1 MRVDSQEREER
12 IAAFVRQY
20 YVLHDRLPSE
30 RDIVEG
36 TGISAGSV
44 HRCLTRLREKGAF
57 SGEGGRREARPEDL
71 DHVSPKHVLRVLGTV
86 ACGPGQE
93 EEERFLEYIHMPEC
107 MVGKGECFALIA
119 KGESMIG
126 AGIFPGDY
134 VIVRRQESARPG
146 QLIIALSEGKN
157 NLKQLLLDEAGERY
171 ILHSCNPDRD
181 AYPDILTKQLEI
193 QGVVVGV
200 YHSFVEAEQTDRRL

>member
-1 MRVDSQEREER
+1 
-12 IAAFVRQY
+12 
-20 YVLHDRLPSE
+20 
-30 RDIVEG
+30 
-36 TGISAGSV
+36 
-44 HRCLTRLREKGAF
+44 
-57 SGEGGRREARPEDL
+57 
-71 DHVSPKHVLRVLGTV
+71 
-86 ACGPGQE
+86 
-93 EEERFLEYIHMPEC
+93 
-107 MVGKGECFALIA
+107 
-119 KGESMIG
+119 MIG

-193 QGVVVGV
+193 QGVVGGV
-200 YHSFVEAEQTDRRL
+200 YHSVGEAEQTDGRGRKERVHDIGANAKAQASLRQGKFGF

>member
-1 MRVDSQEREER
+1 MKDSRKTTIAEYINRFYYEHDKVPSVREIEK
-12 IAAFVRQY
+12 
-20 YVLHDRLPSE
+20 
-30 RDIVEG
+30 G
-36 TGISAGSV
+36 TGIPLATV
-44 HRCLTRLREKGAF
+44 HRCLIAMKEA
-57 SGEGGRREARPEDL
+57 GELSYNGYRSVRTKEMSA
-71 DHVSPKHVLRVLGTV
+71 VSPIHAISVLGYV

-171 ILHSCNPDRD
+171 ILHSCNPDRV